1 MKHNINIGSFSTKN
15 KMILNGIDAVVLG
28 KKVIA
33 TVVQFGNVDGMQIIM
48 AFDRYVGTLV

>member
-1 MKHNINIGSFSTKN
+1 
-15 KMILNGIDAVVLG
+15 MILNGIDAVVLG

-48 AFDRYVGTLV
+48 AFDRYVRTLV